1 MTKSRV
7 AQRYASAIIEL
18 ANEEKSLDTV
28 IEDFAT
34 IGAAIRSSHDLQ
46 NFLASPVID
55 ERTKEKILT
64 EIFAGKVGPLT
75 GRFISLLTLKGRANE
90 LAGTVTAFQ
99 ELLDKQRNVVPATVT
114 TATQLSDDQKKRIEG
129 QISQISGRT
138 VRAEYQIDPE
148 LIGGFHARFQDT
160 MIDAS
165 VRHQLERLRESL
177 VEGSIN

>member
-7 AQRYASAIIEL
+7 AERYARAVIEL
-18 ANEEKSLDTV
+18 ANEEKSLDAT

-46 NFLASPVID
+46 NFLHTPVID
-55 ERTKEKILT
+55 ERTKEKILK
-64 EIFAGKVGPLT
+64 EIFAGKIGPLT
-75 GRFISLLTLKGRANE
+75 ERFISLLALKGRANE
-90 LAGTVTAFQ
+90 LAGVVTAFQ
-99 ELLDKQRNVVPATVT
+99 ALLDEQMNVVPAQVT
-114 TATQLSDDQKKRIEG
+114 TATQLSDDQKQAVEQ
-129 QISQISGRT
+129 QISQMSGRR

-148 LIGGFHARFQDT
+148 IIGGFRARFEDT

-177 VEGSIN
+177 IEGAVA